1 MSEKPSHEEVVE
13 ATVVAEDEMRPQK
26 VPVNMYEASEALV
39 IVAPMPAVRPED
51 VTVELRPGCLR
62 FWAHLRS
69 AGPREYLIHE
79 WDYGGYEREI
89 DLPDD
94 YGSGVEASM
103 ANGQIAI
110 RVLRGQPPGELI
122 TVKPREK

>member
-1 MSEKPSHEEVVE
+1 MSEQASHQEVVE
-13 ATVVAEDEMRPQK
+13 ATAAAEDQMRPQK
-26 VPVNMYEASEALV
+26 VPVNMYEATEALV

-62 FWAHLRS
+62 IWAHLRS

-89 DLPDD
+89 DLPEG
-94 YGSGVEASM
+94 YGGGVEASM
-103 ANGQIAI
+103 ANGQVAI
-110 RVLRGQPPGELI
+110 RVLRGEPADGLI
-122 TVKPREK
+122 TIQPREK